1 MDFYDAWNN
10 SVEDIK
16 KQVTGVGPWT
26 ALNVAIP
33 VVLEDEVLVIG
44 FRPQDVEFMGHLKMP
59 GVMRA
64 METEVQKRLNQA
76 VRIQLLDG
84 ITVNDWEA
92 YKTRQ
97 AAAEAMKEQDFQR
110 SKRDISAARAWDDL
124 YDALSREYQAIP
136 NKTWPQ
142 QKAKLFEKCVELTVE
157 TLSDRVL
164 DELGEKNLAR
174 CLERI
179 AQYCDVPAAIVAQ
192 QVLQKAAR

>member
-33 VVLEDEVLVIG
+33 VVLEEETLVIG

-76 VRIQLLDG
+76 VKIHLLDG

-92 YKTRQ
+92 YKARQ
-97 AAAEAMKEQDFQR
+97 IASEEMRNQDFQR
-110 SKRDISAARAWDDL
+110 AKREIGASRAWDDL
-124 YDALSREYQAIP
+124 YDALSSEHQATT

-142 QKAKLFEKCVELTVE
+142 QKAKLFEKCVELTAE
-157 TLSDRVL
+157 TLSNRQL
-164 DELGEKNLAR
+164 DEMGEKNLAR

-179 AQYCDVPAAIVAQ
+179 SQYCDVPAAIVAQ
-192 QVLQKAAR
+192 QVLQKVAR